1 MLLDNCCSCQVTN
14 LACLLD
20 KNSIVVNDSDSA
32 NTLAGK
38 YVAPLRGDSPY
49 IGRCL
54 LDKEIGFT
62 VMSYHNLLRR
72 NQIQNQ
78 SDENFYVVFPTLDV
92 QLHFSWIEGILA
104 GSSLPLVQAL
114 KASQNGTSMPTIN
127 EHYTQREADFPS
139 DLMSQIRVVTDMSKS
154 QTRQIDNVHQAM
166 RAMYS
171 PSESDLRKRLENEM
185 TNVDFDQ
192 EAITNYFKIFQ
203 HELGALKSR
212 TEDEK
217 VHNESNINKLE
228 PGQVLL
234 SGDIMS
240 CGKCRFNVMVL
251 VTPGEIRT
259 SMVLGDLLL
268 DHKQETLTASI
279 IKIAT
284 HVQQKYR
291 VKVAIIEFDRQSEL
305 HNYVAK
311 SQIETE
317 LECTIVF
324 VSTHACFA
332 ESAIKHIKARVRA
345 KLVSLLYNVPRTIF
359 LYIVMAAINNL
370 NMTTRSGNG
379 GQSAHFVL
387 TGKKITYKSYYALSP
402 SDLTEVHVQSDNDVM
417 HYRSVT
423 AIPLVPSH
431 NNHSDWTFYSLETG
445 HLFVR
450 DYRHA
455 RKVPWSYEARL
466 RMKYLTTLDP
476 VNPDDATS
484 LRQTEIPRLFHEM
497 RKHSRQSRQRRTRPR
512 RADQQADQQAD
523 HNNNQ
528 DDVEEQEVEADA
540 EGAIDH
546 APDNDVIAEP
556 APDPP
561 DLDAI
566 IAATT
571 MLSDDPHSLQ
581 AQLEDMLV
589 FPNTEELLDLE
600 TLRTSNQS
608 EVGVYKVYSTT
619 LHKRLNPDIPEMQS
633 QKRSP
638 TSAVTSKPFNTLR
651 DTIMITTLDSGQ
663 KEVSNLGL
671 GVDIANCS
679 VIDYLSMREGYLF
692 STQVTARNA
701 LKTFGLDGIKAI
713 RKEIDGLL
721 QKKVFTGVLIDGL
734 SATQRKKVI
743 RMSCF
748 LKEKRDS
755 RGAFIKLKAR
765 LVAGGH
771 MQDRTLFN
779 QDQTSSPTV
788 STSSIFSIISTG
800 ISESRSFMTFDISM
814 AYLNAEMTDEVYM
827 TLDPAMTKILLEQ
840 DKTGEFKECLKDG
853 RATVKLNKALYGCV
867 QSARLW
873 YNYLSK
879 FLFTI
884 GFTCNPVDPCVFNRH
899 TPTGKQTTLA
909 IHVDDGLTTSE
920 DREDLALLERQL
932 KEKFDDMECSI
943 ADDKFEY
950 LGMQIDIADG
960 KKAILTM
967 EKYVSDILDENE
979 VTDTSE
985 TPASDKLF
993 TVGEST
999 VLKEEERQCF
1009 HRVVAQ
1015 LLYLATRTR
1024 PDILLPITFLCSR
1037 VTLATEEDKKKLR
1050 RVLSY
1055 LHNTRK
1061 LGIVLGCK
1069 GEEVSL
1075 SVYADASY
1083 AVHGD
1088 YKSHGGVF
1096 ISHNRGPVLVKCSK
1110 QKIVTKSSTEA
1121 ELVTLSDAVSLA
1133 AYNIEFLKGQG
1144 YSVNAVLQQDNTSTI
1159 SLAENGRSNSDRT
1172 KHIGIRYFF
1181 VKQYIENGTMKIQ
1194 HCPTLQMIA
1203 DILTKPLQGELF
1215 KRLRDLLLGYTRADD
1230 AMVYT
1235 EQF

>member
-20 KNSIVVNDSDSA
+20 EGSIVVNDSDTA

-38 YVAPLRGDSPY
+38 YVAPFRGDSRHV
-49 IGRCL
+49 GRCL
-54 LDKEIGFT
+54 LDEEIGFS
-62 VMSYHNLLRR
+62 VMSYHHLLSR

-78 SDENFYVVFPTLDV
+78 SDENFYVIFPTINV
-92 QLHFSWIEGILA
+92 RLHFSWVEGILA
-104 GSSLPLVQAL
+104 GSCLPLAQAL
-114 KASQNGTSMPTIN
+114 EASRNGTSMPTIN

-154 QTRQIDNVHQAM
+154 KTAQIDNVHQAM

-171 PSESDLRKRLENEM
+171 PSESDLRKRIENEM
-185 TNVDFDQ
+185 INVDFDQ

-212 TEDEK
+212 TEDER
-217 VHNESNINKLE
+217 VHHKSNINNLRQ
-228 PGQVLL
+228 GQVLL

-240 CGKCRFNVMVL
+240 CGRCRFNVMVL

-284 HVQQKYR
+284 HVQQKYG
-291 VKVAIIEFDRQSEL
+291 VEVAFIEFDRQSEL

-311 SQIETE
+311 SQVETE
-317 LECTIVF
+317 LRCTIVF

-345 KLVSLLYNVPRTIF
+345 KLVSLLYNVPRTIL
-359 LYIVMAAINNL
+359 LYIVIAAINNL
-370 NMTTRSGNG
+370 NLTTRSGNG
-379 GQSAHFVL
+379 GKSAHLVL
-387 TGKKITYKSYYALSP
+387 TGKKISYKSYFALSP
-402 SDLTEVHVQSDNDVM
+402 SDLTEVHVQSDNDVL

-423 AIPLVPSH
+423 AIPLIPNH

-476 VNPDDATS
+476 INPDDATS
-484 LRQTEIPRLFHEM
+484 LRQSEIPRLLHEM

-512 RADQQADQQAD
+512 RANQQAVQQAD
-523 HNNNQ
+523 HNNNR
-528 DDVEEQEVEADA
+528 DEEQEMEADA
-540 EGAIDH
+540 EEVIDH
-546 APDNDVIAEP
+546 AVDNDDIIEPVEP

-561 DLDAI
+561 DIDAI

-571 MLSDDPHSLQ
+571 MLSEDQHSLQ
-581 AQLEDMLV
+581 AQLSDMFI

-633 QKRSP
+633 KERSS
-638 TSAVTSKPFNTLR
+638 THVTHKPFLTFR

-884 GFTCNPVDPCVFNRH
+884 GFTANPVDPCVFNRI
-899 TPTGKQTTLA
+899 TSTGKQTTLA

-920 DREDLALLERQL
+920 DLEDLALLGRQL

-943 ADDKFEY
+943 AEDKFEY
-950 LGMQIDIADG
+950 LGMQIDISDG
-960 KKAILTM
+960 EKAILTM
-967 EKYVSDILDENE
+967 EKYVADIIDEND
-979 VTDTSE
+979 VTTTAE
-985 TPASDKLF
+985 TPASGNLF
-993 TVGEST
+993 TVGESP
-999 VLKEEERQCF
+999 VLKEDERQCF

-1037 VTLATEEDKKKLR
+1037 VTLATEEDKGKLR

-1069 GEEVSL
+1069 GEGVSL

-1133 AYNIEFLKGQG
+1133 AHNIEFLKGQG

-1215 KRLRDLLLGYTRADD
+1215 RRLRDLLLGYTRA
-1230 AMVYT
+1230 
-1235 EQF
+1235 E